1 MRAELNKKVFFIIS
15 NPISLDDKLE
25 YSLKPIKNNFMTNLT
40 KITSKLQKYRKED
53 FRITLFSFDF
63 INKNLENIDYD
74 KEIKRYKAIIK
85 LKDNTNINN
94 KKIFEGIILFNENKN
109 NFIYDFKFE
118 DYLGFIGTYSP
129 PPIIEL
135 PLLSQLKIY
144 VEALKELKIKENESL
159 FTDLILD
166 SENFLMKSKYNIDL
180 YLEIF
185 KLSLNH
191 NLILNILMDFNLDK
205 VNLPDND
212 FNSEEY
218 SNILKDI
225 EKIEQIIIK
234 YCDDNE
240 NPEKYLKQFYCLLL
254 YFRANFEKVPEE
266 LLNLMTKKAFSYKQI
281 IGCLFYL
288 GSLES
293 ILIYIN
299 QNCDLIYDICM
310 KEKKKIEI
318 YDLISL
324 KSEENFEIIL
334 REIEKLVEYESY
346 KVIFV
351 VFNEKFFKDYINYYF
366 KKDLKKLLLIKK
378 SLLLCK
384 KLDKELIIDYDSYM
398 QETAIEMIKSGEL
411 KNLELLE
418 FIEKVDI
425 YFIEDKINYK
435 NLAYRPLILFD
446 GFDIERMDEIFFE
459 KWQKINIFKKY
470 SYTGDKMYAEKYII
484 DKVNDMKYL
493 GKLLKLFYFDNE
505 ELLDRRIINLI
516 IGELL
521 I

>member
-63 INKNLENIDYD
+63 INNNLENTDYN
-74 KEIKRYKAIIK
+74 KKIKRYKAIMQ

-118 DYLGFIGTYSP
+118 DFFGFIGTYSP

-144 VEALKELKIKENESL
+144 VEALKELKVKQNESL

-166 SENFLMKSKYNIDL
+166 SENFLRKSKYNIDL
-180 YLEIF
+180 FLEIF

-205 VNLPDND
+205 VNLTHND

-240 NPEKYLKQFYCLLL
+240 NPEKYLKQFYCLIL
-254 YFRANFEKVPEE
+254 YFRANFEKDKVKEF
-266 LLNLMTKKAFSYKQI
+266 NLSKIY
-281 IGCLFYL
+281 GN
-288 GSLES
+288 
-293 ILIYIN
+293 IL
-299 QNCDLIYDICM
+299 
-310 KEKKKIEI
+310 
-318 YDLISL
+318 
-324 KSEENFEIIL
+324 
-334 REIEKLVEYESY
+334 
-346 KVIFV
+346 
-351 VFNEKFFKDYINYYF
+351 
-366 KKDLKKLLLIKK
+366 
-378 SLLLCK
+378 
-384 KLDKELIIDYDSYM
+384 
-398 QETAIEMIKSGEL
+398 
-411 KNLELLE
+411 
-418 FIEKVDI
+418 
-425 YFIEDKINYK
+425 
-435 NLAYRPLILFD
+435 LILFLKI
-446 GFDIERMDEIFFE
+446 IEFS
-459 KWQKINIFKKY
+459 KI
-470 SYTGDKMYAEKYII
+470 
-484 DKVNDMKYL
+484 
-493 GKLLKLFYFDNE
+493 
-505 ELLDRRIINLI
+505 
-516 IGELL
+516 
-521 I
+521 